1 MTTDY
6 ERHLIVSYL
15 ANAAAR
21 LRHRD
26 RAADA
31 LAEWVMENEQGVAF
45 ASRRLRSRLD
55 RANIDPDDKLSR
67 SEWRVFQH
75 ALREER
81 ESAAQPKPDLTARRL
96 QRLAETTGL
105 DRTDVAILELL
116 LRYHTQPVIES
127 MIDDVT
133 LGAVHRRREL
143 VGFDPLM
150 KGRRAVLVVARASLL
165 ILNADA
171 QAVVFGERVQRRH
184 L

>member
-26 RAADA
+26 QAADA
-31 LAEWVMENEQGVAF
+31 LAEWVMENEQGTAF

-67 SEWRVFQH
+67 SEWRVFQQ

-81 ESAAQPKPDLTARRL
+81 AAAAQPKPDLTARRL

-127 MIDDVT
+127 MIDDVMLRSTMFERLATRT
-133 LGAVHRRREL
+133 L
-143 VGFDPLM
+143 
-150 KGRRAVLVVARASLL
+150 KGSIVPALLGISAST
-165 ILNADA
+165 IRD
-171 QAVVFGERVQRRH
+171 QALR
-184 L
+184 

>member
-21 LRHRD
+21 LRHLD

-55 RANIDPDDKLSR
+55 RANIDPVDKLSR
-67 SEWRVFQH
+67 SEWRVFQR

-81 ESAAQPKPDLTARRL
+81 ESAARPKPDLTPSWHFSACP
-96 QRLAETTGL
+96 
-105 DRTDVAILELL
+105 I
-116 LRYHTQPVIES
+116 P
-127 MIDDVT
+127 
-133 LGAVHRRREL
+133 
-143 VGFDPLM
+143 
-150 KGRRAVLVVARASLL
+150 
-165 ILNADA
+165 
-171 QAVVFGERVQRRH
+171 
-184 L
+184 